1 MIKKFLRILIFL
13 ITFSLIVIV
22 YLSTVGISTNIFNSK
37 INDQIKKIDKD
48 LKIDLKEVFLV
59 LEPFKFKIK
68 LKTLGTNI
76 RYNEEKIQIET
87 IKSDISLKSLFYK
100 EFSLTK
106 INASTKSLDIKN
118 IIKFIR
124 LFQNDTK
131 SFIAEKIIQKGF
143 LIADIEIN
151 FDEYG
156 GIKNDYKIS
165 GIVKDGKINFFKKYD
180 LQKINFLFE
189 MRKNKLQISNLDL
202 KIQKEILKFPELT
215 ILKKNKDYLISGKLV
230 NEQINLND
238 KKFKKYFKNINKNF
252 KINQISFLSE
262 NNFVFFINKNLKI
275 KNLNIDS
282 KINLKDLKIQNEV
295 NLKNFFPE
303 IKDVIFLR
311 NHEIK
316 MNYKDDNLKI
326 TGSGNIFLQKNSD
339 YIEYSILKIKDK
351 INFNTLLDIKDNKL
365 KINFLNYKKKDKSN
379 LEILIDGIY
388 EVDKSIL
395 LKKINLKENKNNIL
409 IEDLYSSNFQNI
421 DYVKAVTLNYKDKYD
436 FKNNIKIIKK
446 KNNYLLNGNSLN
458 INQLV
463 DNIINSNEKQKS
475 IIKKELEL
483 LIDVKKIFLDE
494 NNILKNFYGYLIFKK
509 DQVFEAE
516 LSSVFKNDK
525 KIRFNIKTSEN
536 EKVTTLFSHNA
547 KPLVDRY
554 KFIKGFEE
562 GSLDFYSSKKKNK
575 SVSTLKIYDFKL
587 KELPALTKLL
597 TLASLQG
604 IADILS
610 GEGIRFNEF
619 EMNFSNEDKLMTID
633 EIYAIGPAI
642 SILMS
647 GYVEKDKLISL
658 RGTLVPA
665 TTLNKTIGSI
675 PFLGEIL
682 VGKKTGEGVFGVSF
696 KIKGPPQNLETTVNP
711 IKTLTPRFI
720 TRTLENIKQN

>member
-1 MIKKFLRILIFL
+1 
-13 ITFSLIVIV
+13 
-22 YLSTVGISTNIFNSK
+22 
-37 INDQIKKIDKD
+37 
-48 LKIDLKEVFLV
+48 
-59 LEPFKFKIK
+59 
-68 LKTLGTNI
+68 
-76 RYNEEKIQIET
+76 
-87 IKSDISLKSLFYK
+87 
-100 EFSLTK
+100 
-106 INASTKSLDIKN
+106 
-118 IIKFIR
+118 
-124 LFQNDTK
+124 
-131 SFIAEKIIQKGF
+131 
-143 LIADIEIN
+143 
-151 FDEYG
+151 
-156 GIKNDYKIS
+156 
-165 GIVKDGKINFFKKYD
+165 
-180 LQKINFLFE
+180 

-351 INFNTLLDIKDNKL
+351 INFNTVLVLNDNKI
-365 KINFLNYKKKDKSN
+365 KINFFNYKKKDKSN

-409 IEDLYSSNFQNI
+409 IKNLYSSNFQNI

-436 FKNNIKIIKK
+436 FKNKIKIIKK

-463 DNIINSNEKQKS
+463 DNIINSNEKQKN

-562 GSLDFYSSKKKNK
+562 GSLDFYSSKKKIK
-575 SVSTLKIYDFKL
+575 
-587 KELPALTKLL
+587 
-597 TLASLQG
+597 
-604 IADILS
+604 
-610 GEGIRFNEF
+610 
-619 EMNFSNEDKLMTID
+619 
-633 EIYAIGPAI
+633 
-642 SILMS
+642 
-647 GYVEKDKLISL
+647 
-658 RGTLVPA
+658 
-665 TTLNKTIGSI
+665 
-675 PFLGEIL
+675 
-682 VGKKTGEGVFGVSF
+682 VF
-696 KIKGPPQNLETTVNP
+696 QL
-711 IKTLTPRFI
+711 
-720 TRTLENIKQN
+720 